1 MLTTKKVVAGMIS
14 GIVTTILILTFL
26 LIFNTFQQDSSFQNP
41 TSQAILEDGKETV
54 NQIRFWMKLKEDLE
68 TIFLILGIIV
78 VLISSGYFIYK
89 R

>member
-1 MLTTKKVVAGMIS
+1 MLTMKKVVAGMIS